1 MQNVSTFVSRHRNTT
16 ASGKPFDAATIEAV
30 WQKARVSSQNPSFRV
45 DAYGSLIWKPAYGNS
60 NSKFGW
66 EIDHIKPVADGGG
79 DELENLQPLQWE
91 NNRRKGD
98 VYVNGV
104 RELEPEFNRWAQG
117 LREEPVPSLP
127 LAPPE
132 ARHPGEVRSD

>member
-1 MQNVSTFVSRHRNTT
+1 MSRHPSTN

-30 WQKARVSSQNPSFRV
+30 WEKAQVSAAHRPLRV
-45 DAYGSLIWKPAYGNS
+45 DAFDSIIWKEAYGNA

-66 EIDHIKPVADGGG
+66 EIDHIEPVAKRGG

-98 VYVNGV
+98 TLING
-104 RELEPEFNRWAQG
+104 EPKATFG
-117 LREEPVPSLP
+117 LPRQDRQRIVSPS
-127 LAPPE
+127 
-132 ARHPGEVRSD
+132 